1 MDSFNIELKI
11 GDKID
16 VGKFRNVRTVITDIS
31 LDDHGQPV
39 IHTDKGERK
48 ALSFRCLLYT
58 SDAADE

>member
-1 MDSFNIELKI
+1 MDSFNIEIKI

-16 VGKFRNVRTVITDIS
+16 VGKFRNVRTDITDIS

-48 ALSFRCLLYT
+48 ALSFRLRKL
-58 SDAADE
+58 DV

>member
-1 MDSFNIELKI
+1 MDSFNNELKI

-16 VGKFRNVRTVITDIS
+16 VGKFRNVRTVITDIT

-48 ALSFRCLLYT
+48 ALSFRLRKL
-58 SDAADE
+58 DV

>member
-1 MDSFNIELKI
+1 VDSFNIELKI

-48 ALSFRCLLYT
+48 ALSFRLRKL
-58 SDAADE
+58 DV

>member
-11 GDKID
+11 GDKIN
-16 VGKFRNVRTVITDIS
+16 VGKFRNVRTVITDIT

-48 ALSFRCLLYT
+48 ALSFRLRKL
-58 SDAADE
+58 DV

>member
-16 VGKFRNVRTVITDIS
+16 VGKFRNVRTVITDIT

-48 ALSFRCLLYT
+48 ALSVRLRKL
-58 SDAADE
+58 DV

>member
-16 VGKFRNVRTVITDIS
+16 VGKFRNVRTVITDIT

-48 ALSFRCLLYT
+48 ALSFRLRKL
-58 SDAADE
+58 DV

>member
-1 MDSFNIELKI
+1 VDSFNIELKI

-16 VGKFRNVRTVITDIS
+16 VGKFRNVRTVITDIT

-48 ALSFRCLLYT
+48 ALSFRLRKL
-58 SDAADE
+58 DV

>member
-16 VGKFRNVRTVITDIS
+16 VGKFRNVRTIITDIS

-48 ALSFRCLLYT
+48 ALSFRLRKL
-58 SDAADE
+58 DL

>member
-1 MDSFNIELKI
+1 VDSFNIELKI

-39 IHTDKGERK
+39 IYTDKGERK
-48 ALSFRCLLYT
+48 ALSFRLRKL
-58 SDAADE
+58 DV

>member
-48 ALSFRCLLYT
+48 ALSFRLRKL
-58 SDAADE
+58 EV

>member
-16 VGKFRNVRTVITDIS
+16 VGKFRNVRTVIIDIS

-48 ALSFRCLLYT
+48 ALSFRLRKL
-58 SDAADE
+58 DV

>member
-16 VGKFRNVRTVITDIS
+16 VGKFRNVRTLITDIT

-48 ALSFRCLLYT
+48 ALSFRLRKL
-58 SDAADE
+58 DV

>member
-16 VGKFRNVRTVITDIS
+16 VGKFRNVRTVIPDIS

-48 ALSFRCLLYT
+48 ALSFRLRKL
-58 SDAADE
+58 DV